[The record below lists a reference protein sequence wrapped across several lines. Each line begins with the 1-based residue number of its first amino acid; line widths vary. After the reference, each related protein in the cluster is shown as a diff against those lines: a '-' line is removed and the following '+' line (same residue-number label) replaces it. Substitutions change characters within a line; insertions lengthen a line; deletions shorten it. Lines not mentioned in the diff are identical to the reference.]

1 MKVYKS
7 YKIHEI
13 LTSKNIDSRL
23 DHYAEVLM
31 MLVEIKKLI
40 DNDPENDIGSKY
52 DSDDE
57 ISVDTDDDESIGS
70 DGDSIKACDIKLVE
84 VDTDSDEE

>member
-1 MKVYKS
+1 MIQVYKFD
-7 YKIHEI
+7 KIHEI
-13 LTSKNIDSRL
+13 ITSENINERI

-40 DNDPENDIGSKY
+40 DSEPENDYGSE
-52 DSDDE
+52 SDD
-57 ISVDTDDDESIGS
+57 DDDDQISLGS
-70 DGDSIKACDIKLVE
+70 DDDSIRACDIKLVE

>member
-1 MKVYKS
+1 MIQVYKFD
-7 YKIHEI
+7 KIHEI
-13 LTSKNIDSRL
+13 ITSENINERI

-40 DNDPENDIGSKY
+40 DGEPENDYGSE
-52 DSDDE
+52 SDD
-57 ISVDTDDDESIGS
+57 DDDQISLGS
-70 DGDSIKACDIKLVE
+70 DDDSIRACDIKLVE

>member
-1 MKVYKS
+1 MKVLQVYKFD
-7 YKIHEI
+7 KIHEI
-13 LTSKNIDSRL
+13 ITSENIDSKL

-40 DNDPENDIGSKY
+40 DNEPENDYGSES
-52 DSDDE
+52 DSEDD
-57 ISVDTDDDESIGS
+57 VSIGS
-70 DGDSIKACDIKLVE
+70 DCDSIKASDIRLVE

>member
-1 MKVYKS
+1 MKVLQVYKFD
-7 YKIHEI
+7 KIHEI
-13 LTSKNIDSRL
+13 ITSKNINSRL

-40 DNDPENDIGSKY
+40 DNEPENDDGSES
-52 DSDDE
+52 DSDDNL
-57 ISVDTDDDESIGS
+57 SIGS
-70 DGDSIKACDIKLVE
+70 DCDSIRACDIKLVE

>member
-1 MKVYKS
+1 MTVLQVYKFD
-7 YKIHEI
+7 KIHEI
-13 LTSKNIDSRL
+13 ITSENIDAKL

-40 DNDPENDIGSKY
+40 DNEQDNDDGSES
-52 DSDDE
+52 DS
-57 ISVDTDDDESIGS
+57 DDDESIGS
-70 DGDSIKACDIKLVE
+70 DGDSIRACDIKLVE

>member
-1 MKVYKS
+1 MIQVYKFD
-7 YKIHEI
+7 KIHEI
-13 LTSKNIDSRL
+13 ITSENINERI

-40 DNDPENDIGSKY
+40 DSEPENDYGSESDDDDDQISLGSDDDSIRASDIKFVEVET

-57 ISVDTDDDESIGS
+57 
-70 DGDSIKACDIKLVE
+70 
-84 VDTDSDEE
+84 

>member
-1 MKVYKS
+1 MKGLQVYKFD
-7 YKIHEI
+7 KIHEI
-13 LTSKNIDSRL
+13 ITSENIDSRL

-40 DNDPENDIGSKY
+40 DNEPENDYGSES
-52 DSDDE
+52 DSDDD
-57 ISVDTDDDESIGS
+57 ISIGS
-70 DGDSIKACDIKLVE
+70 DSDSIKACDIRLVE